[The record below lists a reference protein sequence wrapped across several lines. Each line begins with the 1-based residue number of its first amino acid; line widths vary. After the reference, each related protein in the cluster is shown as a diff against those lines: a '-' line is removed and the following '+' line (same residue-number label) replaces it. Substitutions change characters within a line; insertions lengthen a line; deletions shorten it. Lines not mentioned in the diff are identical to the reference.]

1 MARKS
6 RKTENIVAEKTPEI
20 KIYNT
25 AIYARLSIEDSGKN
39 DSSTIENQLELLE
52 RYVANRPELCL
63 KYKFIDNGK
72 SGTSFHRPSWI
83 EMLNACK
90 NGEIECCVFKDLS
103 RIGRTYIETGEYLEK
118 IFPILGVRIIAI
130 NDNYDNLNLTNNQ
143 QLITNLKNLV
153 NDMYAKDISKKIA
166 TVFRMKQKNG
176 DFVGTYASYG
186 YLRDPENKNKIVV
199 DNETAPIVKQIFEWK
214 SEGMGSTQICRKL
227 AEKNV
232 PSPSKYRYE
241 KGIVKSQKY
250 ENSRWSVKVIK
261 QIICSEIYLGNM
273 VQGRKQGA
281 LYEDGGSHKKV
292 DKSLWTVVKG
302 THEPIISQELWDKAN
317 AVLSQRTA
325 EYHEK
330 QGKYSQFE
338 NPELVLKNLVFC
350 ADCGKPLYRY
360 KNIKKDKI
368 HLTYRCSNHD
378 ILMNCPIKSIE
389 ENELYSAVFE
399 VIKTQISLCCDISKI
414 ISELNKNVKHKSKL
428 ADFDVETTNIQL
440 EIKRIQNL
448 KQAVFED
455 FSDKFLTSDEY
466 KFAIQKYNLETEKL
480 QKNLKKAQSE
490 KKKYMQ
496 SSTTKN
502 KWLTAFMR
510 FSNDKEISRE
520 MATELIER
528 IEISDKNKVHIAFKF
543 RDEFEEIRRFTEGQ
557 NEVHDL

>member
-1 MARKS
+1 MARKL
-6 RKTENIVAEKTPEI
+6 RKNIETVSEKSLET

-52 RYVANRPELCL
+52 RYVKNHPELCL
-63 KYKFIDNGK
+63 KYTFIDNGE

-90 NGEIECCVFKDLS
+90 NGEIDCCVFKDLS
-103 RIGRTYIETGEYLEK
+103 RIGRIYIETGEYLEK
-118 IFPILGVRIIAI
+118 IFPLLGVRIIAI
-130 NDNYDNLNLTNNQ
+130 NDHYDNQNLTNNG

-153 NDMYAKDISKKIA
+153 NDMYSKDISKKIA

-186 YLRDPENKNKIVV
+186 YLKDPENKNKIIV

-241 KGIVKSQKY
+241 KGIVKCQKY

-261 QIICSEIYLGNM
+261 QIICSEVYLGNM

-281 LYEDGGSHKKV
+281 LYEDGGSHKMV
-292 DKSLWTVVKG
+292 DKSLWTIVKG

-325 EYHEK
+325 EYYEK

-360 KNIKKDKI
+360 RNIKKDKI

-389 ENELYSAVFE
+389 ESQLYNAVFE
-399 VIKTQISLCCDISKI
+399 AIKAQILLCCDIKKI
-414 ISELNKNVKHKSKL
+414 ISDLNKNANHKSKFS
-428 ADFDVETTNIQL
+428 DFDSEIENIQL

-455 FSDKFLTSDEY
+455 FSDKLLTSDEY
-466 KFAIQKYNLETEKL
+466 KFAIKKYNSETEKL
-480 QKNLKKAQSE
+480 QINLKKAKSE
-490 KKKYMQ
+490 KKKYTQ
-496 SSTTKN
+496 SSTSQN
-502 KWLTAFMR
+502 KCLTSFMQ
-510 FSNDKEISRE
+510 FSNDKKISRE
-520 MATELIER
+520 MAIALIEK
-528 IEISDKNKVHIAFKF
+528 IEISDKNKVHITFKF
-543 RDEFEEIRRFTEGQ
+543 RDEFGEILRFSEG
-557 NEVHDL
+557 EK